1 MNERPESK
9 RSCIICEKATAS
21 PRLKRLFTLRLR
33 RGNWWMHLFAS
44 RLGWEN
50 FSVNVLVSILGIAP
64 SLGYDCLVFARC
76 LHPVVQTTG

>member
-33 RGNWWMHLFAS
+33 RGIGGCIYLLPEEWMGKLLS
-44 RLGWEN
+44 
-50 FSVNVLVSILGIAP
+50 
-64 SLGYDCLVFARC
+64 
-76 LHPVVQTTG
+76 